1 MLNVLHLIHYMG
13 GGGTESYIYSLAK
26 KLHNN
31 KCRFYIAYSIPGPG
45 LLLFKNMEIDTIQFD
60 MNSPYDFKAIK
71 ALKELCEKLSIDVIH
86 THFLRENY
94 ISVLSKIIGNKAAVI
109 NTSHVLYQNKKSVM
123 FTNRFITRHNSK
135 IIAVS
140 NAVKEHLIK
149 EGIRS
154 KKIQVIYNGIDMD
167 YWSMEREFGI
177 RQEFSID
184 NDDFVIVSVA
194 RFSDEKGHHFLL
206 ETIALLKELID
217 AEKIK
222 YPKIK
227 FLLVGDGELLCQCKG
242 LAINLGINEDVIFTG
257 HRTDIKSILRNCDL
271 FVCHSKSEA
280 LGISIL
286 EALACGLPVIAT
298 DSGGTNEVINN
309 NTDCGILVDYGDKE
323 GLARAIIKL
332 VLDKALYEKYKENG
346 YSTLIEKFN
355 LDKTAEE
362 THALYSSSIILR

>member
-1 MLNVLHLIHYMG
+1 MLNILHLIHYLS

-31 KCRFYIAYSIPGPG
+31 KCKFYIAYSRPGPG
-45 LLLFKNMEIDTIQFD
+45 LLLFKDMEIDAIQLD

-71 ALKELCEKLSIDVIH
+71 DLKNLCEKLSIDVIH

-94 ISVLSKIIGNKAAVI
+94 ISVFSKIIGNKAAII

-123 FTNRFITRHNSK
+123 FTNRFITMHNNK

-149 EGIRS
+149 EGIS
-154 KKIQVIYNGIDMD
+154 SNKIQVIYNGIDMD
-167 YWSMEREFGI
+167 YWSMKREFGI
-177 RQEFSID
+177 RKEFSID
-184 NDDFVIVSVA
+184 NDDFVIASVA

-217 AEKIK
+217 TKKLK
-222 YPKIK
+222 YPKVK
-227 FLLVGDGELLCQCKG
+227 FLLVGDGELLCQCKD

-309 NTDCGILVDYGDKE
+309 NTDCGILVNYGDKE
-323 GLARAIIKL
+323 GFARAIMKL
-332 VLDKALYEKYKENG
+332 MMDKALYEKYKENG
-346 YSTLIEKFN
+346 YNILKEKFN
-355 LDKTAEE
+355 LDKTVEE
-362 THALYSSSIILR
+362 TYTLYSSSMIKR